1 MTEFLLVHGMGQ
13 GAWTWGKV
21 WGRLTAP
28 VEHPP
33 RLQITRQAGRVATLD
48 LPGHGSDAV
57 GDTAQ
62 VRMEECVHAIVRAV
76 EREGLK
82 DVVLVGH
89 DLAGSLIAQAARQLS
104 IPPKRLVMLAGIVP
118 PSQRSMLAVLPTRSR
133 AAYRLLDVMSKI
145 SRQDFRLPRYVIGS
159 YLCNGMSPMELVEVM
174 GFFGP
179 LPVKVITSRVPAEED
194 PASLPGD
201 LCYAEP
207 GPPGASGDTA
217 SDGPPASGR
226 GNRDREFLPPGH
238 AQEPSGG
245 SRDSGPLRLI
255 SWLRPARTGQ
265 EICPVGEDSRLKRP
279 PATAG
284 GQTLQTGRGY
294 PGLEAVVMVVTVA
307 MVFRLFL
314 RFSD

>member
-1 MTEFLLVHGMGQ
+1 MLGGIDHPANLHKISRFESMTEFLLVHGMGQ

-33 RLQITRQAGRVATLD
+33 RLQITRQAGRVSTLD

-89 DLAGSLIAQAARQLS
+89 DFAGSLISQAARQLS
-104 IPPKRLVMLAGIVP
+104 NPPKRLVMLAGIVP

-133 AAYRLLDVMSKI
+133 AAFRLLDGLSKM
-145 SRQDFRLPRYVIGS
+145 SRQDLRLPRYAIGS

-179 LPVKVITSRVPAEED
+179 LPVKVITSKVPVEED
-194 PASLPGD
+194 PLP
-201 LCYAEP
+201 
-207 GPPGASGDTA
+207 
-217 SDGPPASGR
+217 
-226 GNRDREFLPPGH
+226 
-238 AQEPSGG
+238 
-245 SRDSGPLRLI
+245 
-255 SWLRPARTGQ
+255 
-265 EICPVGEDSRLKRP
+265 CPVTYVTLSQDRLVP
-279 PATAG
+279 PEIQLKMAH
-284 GQTLQTGRGY
+284 
-294 PGLEAVVMVVTVA
+294 GLPDVEIVTVNSCHQA
-307 MVFRLFL
+307 MLKSPKEVAEILGRYA
-314 RFSD
+314 